1 MSKFAVILPAA
12 GMSARFG
19 DKNYKKPFVPL
30 HEKAVWLHAAEHFLH
45 RDDVVQT
52 IVVIAPED
60 REFFNMKFG
69 ANIAIMG
76 ITVVDGGSERFESV
90 QHALDR
96 VVPAAEFVAIH
107 DAARPCIADV
117 WISKVFAAAV
127 KHDAAMLAIPVSET
141 LKRSRDGR
149 TVDETVA
156 RDGLW
161 LAQTPQVFRRALLE
175 KAYAARGDFRATD
188 DAQLVERL
196 GHTVTIVPG
205 STLNLK
211 ITTRDDLQL
220 AAAAL
225 KSVTRVK
232 FGTGAANPLDDM
244 WR

>member
-30 HEKAVWLHAAEHFLH
+30 NEKAVWLHAAEHFLH
-45 RDDVVQT
+45 RDDVIQT
-52 IVVIAPED
+52 IVVVAPED
-60 REFFNMKFG
+60 REFFDMKFG

-76 ITVVDGGSERFESV
+76 ITVVAGGAERFESV
-90 QHALDR
+90 QQALTH
-96 VVPAAEFVAIH
+96 VLPAAEFVAIH

-127 KHDAAMLAIPVSET
+127 KNDAAMLAIPVSET
-141 LKRSRDGR
+141 LKRSSDGQS
-149 TVDETVA
+149 VDETVA

-161 LAQTPQVFRRALLE
+161 LAQTPQVFRRTLLE

-196 GHTVTIVPG
+196 GHAVTLIPG

-225 KSVTRVK
+225 KSVNRVK
-232 FGTGAANPLDDM
+232 FGTGSANPLDDM